1 MQAIMCRHDSH
12 ENFSLLRR
20 YDKLGYNESRKP
32 FIENMRHRKGIKEV
46 TSQKSLLKDEHSRSI
61 LSLQNEF
68 KMPGP
73 KKRKDRGQ
81 AIEKIL

>member
-1 MQAIMCRHDSH
+1 MQAIMCRQDPN

-20 YDKLGYNESRKP
+20 YDKTGYNESRKP
-32 FIENMRHRKGIKEV
+32 FIENIRHRKGIKEV
-46 TSQKSLLKDEHSRSI
+46 TSQKSLLKDENSRSI

-73 KKRKDRGQ
+73 SKRKERG
-81 AIEKIL
+81 